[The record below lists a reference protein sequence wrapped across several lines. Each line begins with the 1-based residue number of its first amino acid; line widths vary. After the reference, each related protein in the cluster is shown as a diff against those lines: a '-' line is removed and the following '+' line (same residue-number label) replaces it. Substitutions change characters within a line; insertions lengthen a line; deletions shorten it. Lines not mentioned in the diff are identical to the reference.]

1 MVRKILAILVA
12 RLSATSDFC
21 MARNESD
28 REDLIREATAMRNRI
43 EWQIPGESEPVFA
56 GVRSDGNLSVY
67 FGQDPVFQ
75 FTPSGQLRRAYAEGF
90 LYRTQGA
97 TLARLNRERSPD
109 QTVLA
114 RCDLN
119 IEELSQF
126 LARMDDQLTRLSES
140 IADGSA
146 IQLRSVSE
154 GEAADY
160 QSLIELAIHAS
171 PRLAPAMQTRRQ

>member
-1 MVRKILAILVA
+1 
-12 RLSATSDFC
+12 

-43 EWQIPGESEPVFA
+43 EWQIPGESDPVFA
-56 GVRSDGNLSVY
+56 GIRSDGSLSVY
-67 FGQDPVFQ
+67 FGQDPVYQ
-75 FTPSGQLRRAYAEGF
+75 FTPAGQLRRAYAEGI

-97 TLARLNRERSPD
+97 TLARLNRERSTD
-109 QTVLA
+109 QTALV
-114 RCDLN
+114 RYDLTS
-119 IEELSQF
+119 EELSQF
-126 LARMDDQLTRLSES
+126 LAGMDDQLRRLRQS

-160 QSLIELAIHAS
+160 QLLIGSAINAS
-171 PRLAPAMQTRRQ
+171 PKLAAAMPTRRQ